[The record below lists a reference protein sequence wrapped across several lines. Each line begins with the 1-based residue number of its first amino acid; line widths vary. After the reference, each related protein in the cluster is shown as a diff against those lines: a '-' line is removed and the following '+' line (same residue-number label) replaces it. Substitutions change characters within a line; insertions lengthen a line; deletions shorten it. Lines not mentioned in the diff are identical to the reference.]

1 MIMKKPIT
9 PEFLWHLDKLC
20 MCFQVTIVTTV
31 DAQGRV
37 NAAPFGLVLPYSG
50 DPGRPQMMFCSNRM
64 WHTAQNIEATGEF
77 VINYPSFNLYPKVSE
92 AGKLWPEG
100 VNELEKAGLTAIP
113 ALKVRPPRI
122 EECYQHIECRLAQVI
137 HPHESQ
143 SNFIGDIV
151 SISIDEEFLNLSQ
164 MEKIKKADP
173 LFIFGIELPSF
184 TSFYLRGGE
193 AKPFSPKEE

>member
-1 MIMKKPIT
+1 MKKPIV

-50 DPGRPQMMFCSNRM
+50 DPERPQMILCSNRM

-77 VINYPSFNLYPKVSE
+77 VINYPSFSLYPKVSE

-113 ALKVRPPRI
+113 AEKVRPPRI
-122 EECYQHIECRLAQVI
+122 EECYQHIECRLAEII
-137 HPHESQ
+137 HPHENQ
-143 SNFIGDIV
+143 SNLIGDIV

-164 MEKIKKADP
+164 TEKIKKADP
-173 LFIFGIELPSF
+173 LFIFGLNFEDF
-184 TSFYLRGGE
+184 GAFYMKSGE
-193 AKPFSPKEE
+193 TKEFKPKDE

>member
-1 MIMKKPIT
+1 MKKTIT

-50 DPGRPQMMFCSNRM
+50 DPERPQMMLCSNRM

-77 VINYPSFNLYPKVSE
+77 VINYPSFSLYPKVSE

-113 ALKVRPPRI
+113 AEKVRPPRI
-122 EECYQHIECRLAQVI
+122 EECYQHIECRLAEII
-137 HPHESQ
+137 HPHENQ
-143 SNFIGDIV
+143 SNLIGDIV
-151 SISIDEEFLNLSQ
+151 SISINEEFLSLSQ
-164 MEKIKKADP
+164 TEKIKKADP
-173 LFIFGIELPSF
+173 LFIFGLNF
-184 TSFYLRGGE
+184 QDFGAFYMKSGE
-193 AKPFSPKEE
+193 AKEFKPKDE

>member
-1 MIMKKPIT
+1 MKKPIT

-50 DPGRPQMMFCSNRM
+50 DPERPQMMLCSNRM

-77 VINYPSFNLYPKVSE
+77 VINYPSFSLYPKVSE

-100 VNELEKAGLTAIP
+100 VNELEKAGLPAIP
-113 ALKVRPPRI
+113 AEKVRPPRI
-122 EECYQHIECRLAQVI
+122 EECYQHIECRLAEII
-137 HPHESQ
+137 HPHENQ
-143 SNFIGDIV
+143 SNLIGDIV
-151 SISIDEEFLNLSQ
+151 SISINEEFLSLSQ
-164 MEKIKKADP
+164 TEKIKKADP
-173 LFIFGIELPSF
+173 LFIFGLNFEDF
-184 TSFYLRGGE
+184 GAFYMKSGE
-193 AKPFSPKEE
+193 AKEFKPKDE

>member
-1 MIMKKPIT
+1 MKKPIV

-50 DPGRPQMMFCSNRM
+50 DPERPQMILCSNRM

-77 VINYPSFNLYPKVSE
+77 VINYPSFSLYPKVSE

-113 ALKVRPPRI
+113 AEKVRPPRI
-122 EECYQHIECRLAQVI
+122 EECYQHIECRLAEII
-137 HPHESQ
+137 HPHENQ
-143 SNFIGDIV
+143 SNLIGDIV

-164 MEKIKKADP
+164 TEKIKKADP
-173 LFIFGIELPSF
+173 LFIFGLNFEDF
-184 TSFYLRGGE
+184 GAFYMKSGE
-193 AKPFSPKEE
+193 AKEFKPKDE